1 MVNQS
6 DDVLDLVFSALSD
19 ATRRDVLERLGQGEM
34 TVSDMAQAYEMS
46 LPGFLKHLRVLEQ
59 AGLIDRL
66 KNGRVVRCELRA
78 APMREASD
86 WLNRYERFW
95 SLKLDALGRYLYH
108 QEEIQP
114 WQTPASTSAPPSTSD
129 APTPRRPKGSG
140 KRGPTPKR

>member
-129 APTPRRPKGSG
+129 APTPRRPKGSVQ
-140 KRGPTPKR
+140 P